1 MALGYSRDLQ
11 LTMEEAETRIRERL
25 QEQGFGILTEIDVTK
40 TFKMKLDVDFKPYKI
55 LGACHPQ
62 SAHKALTID
71 EEIGLLLPCNIT
83 LSQNDDG
90 TVKLSAIDANEMF
103 KIVDQ
108 PGIEELAGEVTLKL
122 RAAVDQV

>member
-1 MALGYSRDLQ
+1 MAIGYSRDLQ
-11 LTMEEAETRIRERL
+11 LTMEEAETRIRVRL
-25 QEQGFGILTEIDVTK
+25 QEQGFGILTEIDVTS
-40 TFKMKLDVDFKPYKI
+40 TFKKKLDVDYKPYKI

-62 SAHKALTID
+62 SAYQALTAD

-90 TVKLSAIDANEMF
+90 TVKLSAIDANQMF
-103 KIVDQ
+103 KIIDQ

-122 RAAVDQV
+122 RAAVDAV

>member
-62 SAHKALTID
+62 SAYKALTID